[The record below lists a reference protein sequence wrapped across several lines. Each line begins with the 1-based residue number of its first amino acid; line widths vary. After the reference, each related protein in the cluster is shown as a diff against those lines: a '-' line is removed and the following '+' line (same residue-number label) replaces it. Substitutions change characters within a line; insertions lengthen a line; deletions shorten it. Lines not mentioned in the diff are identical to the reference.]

1 MKINEVEKIIG
12 ITKKNIR
19 FYEKEGL
26 IAPGRNS
33 QNGYR
38 DYSDEDVNKLEQI
51 KLMRK
56 LGVPIGE
63 IKLMQSGKATVADVM
78 KRHLVTLEREK
89 KNISHSIEF
98 CYALREN
105 DSLLKDLNAHQLLLS
120 MDSLEDQGALFNNI
134 DSKDIKSVRY
144 AGAVIATAVMTA
156 LMTALIITFILVFK
170 KDAPPL
176 PLAVILILIPAAVTL
191 GVIYAL
197 IQRIGEIKKGEED
210 YAKKF

>member
-38 DYSDEDVNKLEQI
+38 DYSDEDINKLEQI

-56 LGVPIGE
+56 LSVPIGE
-63 IKLMQSGKATVADVM
+63 IKLLQSGKATVADVM

-98 CYALREN
+98 CYTLREN

-156 LMTALIITFILVFK
+156 LMTALLITFIMIFK

-176 PLAVILILIPAAVTL
+176 PLAIILTLIPAAVTF